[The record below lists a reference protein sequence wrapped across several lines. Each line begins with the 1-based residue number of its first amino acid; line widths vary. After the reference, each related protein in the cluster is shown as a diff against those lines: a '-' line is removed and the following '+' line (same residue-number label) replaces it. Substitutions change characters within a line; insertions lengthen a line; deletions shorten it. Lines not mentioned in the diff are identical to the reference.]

1 MISKGPIPALGMVT
15 DGLKGAANTL
25 SETLDIVAGISPFE
39 DKYFSLFNIGDD
51 PFENPFNPKIERDSA
66 PMFKYTS
73 QFIPG
78 AKGIAD
84 FIGIFNTTD
93 QKDTVWDWMAGD
105 SKRG

>member
-1 MISKGPIPALGMVT
+1 
-15 DGLKGAANTL
+15 
-25 SETLDIVAGISPFE
+25 
-39 DKYFSLFNIGDD
+39 
-51 PFENPFNPKIERDSA
+51 
-66 PMFKYTS
+66 MFKYTS

-93 QKDTVWDWMAGD
+93 QKDTVWDWMVGD